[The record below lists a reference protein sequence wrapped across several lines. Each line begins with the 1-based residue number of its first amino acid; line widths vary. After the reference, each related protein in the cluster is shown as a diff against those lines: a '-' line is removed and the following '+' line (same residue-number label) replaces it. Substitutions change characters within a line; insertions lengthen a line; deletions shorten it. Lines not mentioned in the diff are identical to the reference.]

1 MILTTRYIAITP
13 VVVPIKPKI
22 IAPIESTLIIIITP
36 TKIAINA
43 KKNAVILITARG
55 NNRWGIRVRSRD
67 IGPPITVRLKIK
79 TTRSASDFMLKA

>member
-1 MILTTRYIAITP
+1 MILTTRYIAIIP
-13 VVVPIKPKI
+13 VVIPIKAKI
-22 IAPIESTLIIIITP
+22 TAPIELTLIIIIIP

-43 KKNAVILITARG
+43 KKNEVILITARG

-79 TTRSASDFMLKA
+79 TTSSASDFILKA